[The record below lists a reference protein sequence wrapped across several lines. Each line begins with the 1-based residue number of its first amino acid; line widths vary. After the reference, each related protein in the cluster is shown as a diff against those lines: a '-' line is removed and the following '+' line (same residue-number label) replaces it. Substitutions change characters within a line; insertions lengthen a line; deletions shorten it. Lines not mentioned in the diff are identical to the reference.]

1 MQDPHV
7 DWHWLFGSYHD
18 EIVRSGKQP
27 LLLLLIGLIGG
38 FVFIRTST
46 RMIRAQVKWWPG
58 NVSAGGIHLHHE
70 VFGVLIMLISG
81 AATFAISSVHP
92 WRDILAVAFGIGAG
106 LVLDEFALLLRL
118 KDVYWTKEGRTSID
132 AVIVTVLIIVL
143 LLVRAVPF
151 GASDPRPGEFSAR
164 WFVVAIV
171 AVNACLTLVT
181 ALKGKPWLAF
191 FSTFATVVGLI
202 GALRMATPDSPWAR
216 RRYSADKCETAT
228 RRAAP
233 WKRRKNRLVSLIGGK
248 PSPVPAPAAAHLAT
262 HPDPTAGHHSAA
274 PSATPS
280 GAAKSG

>member
-1 MQDPHV
+1 MQDPNV

-18 EIVRSGKQP
+18 EIVKSGKQP
-27 LLLLLIGLIGG
+27 LLLLLLGLIGG

-70 VFGVLIMLISG
+70 VFGVMLMLITG

-92 WRDILAVAFGIGAG
+92 WRDILAAAFGIGAG

-132 AVIVTVLIIVL
+132 AVIVAVLLIVL

-164 WFVVAIV
+164 WVVVAIV
-171 AVNACLTLVT
+171 SVNACLTLVT

-191 FSTFATVVGLI
+191 FSTFATVVGVV
-202 GALRMATPDSPWAR
+202 GAIRLATPESPWAR
-216 RRYSADKCETAT
+216 RRYSAEKCEEAALRT
-228 RRAAP
+228 AP
-233 WKRRKNRLVSLIGGK
+233 WKRRKGHLISLIGGK
-248 PSPVPAPAAAHLAT
+248 PSPVVPPAHLAT
-262 HPDPTAGHHSAA
+262 QPVPSPVPASAHPA
-274 PSATPS
+274 PSSP
-280 GAAKSG
+280 AKTG

>member
-1 MQDPHV
+1 VQDPNV
-7 DWHWLFGSYHD
+7 DWHWLVGSYHD
-18 EIVRSGKQP
+18 QVVRPGKQP
-27 LLLLLIGLIGG
+27 LLLLLLGLIGG

-70 VFGVLIMLISG
+70 VFGVMVMLISG

-132 AVIVTVLIIVL
+132 AVIVAVLVIVM

-151 GASDPRPGEFSAR
+151 GVSDPRPGEFSAR
-164 WFVVAIV
+164 WVAVAIV
-171 AVNACLTLVT
+171 SVNACLTLVT
-181 ALKGKPWLAF
+181 ALKGKPWMAL
-191 FSTFATVVGLI
+191 FSTCATVVGVI
-202 GALRMATPDSPWAR
+202 GALRLATPESPWAR
-216 RRYSADKCETAT
+216 RWYSADKCEAAT

-233 WKRRKNRLVSLIGGK
+233 WQRGKARLISLIGGR
-248 PSPVPAPAAAHLAT
+248 PSPVPVPVPVPAPAAAPL
-262 HPDPTAGHHSAA
+262 PPVREELGNRR
-274 PSATPS
+274 
-280 GAAKSG
+280 